1 MRERLNT
8 NSLLGLDAVASA
20 CGWGCCSVAVAAVA
34 STCAAA
40 FLLLRF
46 LGLAVV
52 VALAVAAVVVAVAF
66 ISLNFRGFVTC
77 PEGLIEFLRCN
88 IRERSGSDEQKFQGK
103 FQPCAGEK
111 KRSCNGVK
119 RAFY

>member
-1 MRERLNT
+1 MA
-8 NSLLGLDAVASA
+8 SLL
-20 CGWGCCSVAVAAVA
+20 AA
-34 STCAAA
+34 
-40 FLLLRF
+40 LLRVRF
-46 LGLAVV
+46 FVLAVD
-52 VALAVAAVVVAVAF
+52 VALAVAAVVVVAVVF